1 MGIGPISVRRPNR
14 ISMASSLSAGG
25 PGFARVSNAA
35 PTRIASSREGCT
47 APQSLDQKSM
57 RECRSLFFGLSPKM
71 RPEVD
76 EKLRQLCA
84 PSRPPHWKPTSSFLP
99 PGVAYVTR
107 PPCQEN
113 AGQCAEVGKELVR
126 PRTRRRDQGPSLTPR
141 LLRQRGPDPPTLKA
155 PSSRTIHGRR
165 RFRSPH

>member
-35 PTRIASSREGCT
+35 SHTPIASSREGCT
-47 APQSLDQKSM
+47 APQSLDQKST

-76 EKLRQLCA
+76 EKLAPALCA
-84 PSRPPHWKPTSSFLP
+84 
-99 PGVAYVTR
+99 
-107 PPCQEN
+107 
-113 AGQCAEVGKELVR
+113 
-126 PRTRRRDQGPSLTPR
+126 LTPPALEAIATGGCVR
-141 LLRQRGPDPPTLKA
+141 HPTPTPGKRWSVRG
-155 PSSRTIHGRR
+155 G
-165 RFRSPH
+165 